1 MFTNAMDLCAM
12 LTKLNVTED
21 PKLEQARKQLEEAIA
36 GVDARDVRDSGAI
49 RMDVKKKV
57 DDILSAFDF

>member
-1 MFTNAMDLCAM
+1 M

-21 PKLEQARKQLEEAIA
+21 PKLEQARQQLEKAIA
-36 GVDARDVRDSGAI
+36 GVDARDVRDSDAI